1 MYFIITH
8 RRLQSGRKGGT
19 TAGERGGG
27 GLSSCSGLLLS
38 PSSHLIL
45 SMPNLNPD
53 GNFSPVKHL

>member
-19 TAGERGGG
+19 TAGEQEG
-27 GLSSCSGLLLS
+27 GLSSCSGLLLF